1 MTPAVAIAR
10 AAGGAGPAA
19 VDLVHLLPLGCRID
33 GQARQLALLID
44 PEFLA
49 EAGWNPARLVF
60 TPPPGHRL
68 LGRPICR
75 AAGCDTTAM
84 GGNRICQSCT
94 NRLAAHWVGRGADLL
109 AARASRSGPRD
120 RAVPG
125 DRLRPGVGCL
135 GGGVVPVASR
145 PATRPAA

>member
-10 AAGGAGPAA
+10 AAGGAGSAAPA

-60 TPPPGHRL
+60 TPPPVHR
-68 LGRPICR
+68 
-75 AAGCDTTAM
+75 
-84 GGNRICQSCT
+84 
-94 NRLAAHWVGRGADLL
+94 
-109 AARASRSGPRD
+109 
-120 RAVPG
+120 
-125 DRLRPGVGCL
+125 
-135 GGGVVPVASR
+135 
-145 PATRPAA
+145 

>member
-10 AAGGAGPAA
+10 AAGGAGFAA
-19 VDLVHLLPLGCRID
+19 EDLSHLLPVGRRVD
-33 GQARQLALLID
+33 GQARLLALLID

-68 LGRPICR
+68 LGRPIRR

-84 GGNRICQSCT
+84 GGNRICQSCMQ
-94 NRLAAHWVGRGADLL
+94 RLAAHRLTEEQISLL
-109 AARASRSGPRD
+109 PARADPARRIGP
-120 RAVPG
+120 VPG
-125 DRLRPGVGCL
+125 GRL
-135 GGGVVPVASR
+135 
-145 PATRPAA
+145 